1 MTAFRCV
8 GFRLIGFGL
17 MTGCGPMEG
26 GTRAGPW
33 VSSCSNWISGDAITH
48 GGEWHGWAQ
57 SSVGGMFSGRHP
69 GFTRAGAK
77 DTQLWAGGLAQW
89 AISAES

>member
-8 GFRLIGFGL
+8 GFRLIGFGW

-48 GGEWHGWAQ
+48 GGKWHGWAQ